1 MAPITSE
8 TWLVAILLWIVPNIV
23 GILPRFVQMKKY
35 PHAFTFLGCISAGV
49 FLSLL
54 LCHVVPEICE
64 ERPSADGFF
73 DVVDHQHST
82 INYGLFLSGMVFLV
96 FLVVDGVIGH
106 SMIDMHDH
114 AHGHHHHHHEDCKEE
129 DELQKE
135 PGNKSNE
142 SVSKVR
148 AVVFVSIV
156 SLHSLLEGL
165 MEIHLKTQF
174 PALLI
179 HKALEIFAIGSAL
192 MRINCSTVMYVGL
205 VSFSAVLTSAAH
217 LIFSLASKSEHG
229 TAFSILNGLSLG
241 AIVYATFGECI
252 PHEMEKESPSV
263 GYRIG
268 YIMSGYLAST
278 LISMLISKIHFH

>member
-1 MAPITSE
+1 MAQITSE
-8 TWLVAILLWIVPNIV
+8 TWLVAILCVD
-23 GILPRFVQMKKY
+23 RSKSSRYFT
-35 PHAFTFLGCISAGV
+35 AFCPDEEVSSCLHLSWLYLCGV

-54 LCHVVPEICE
+54 LCHIVPEICE

-114 AHGHHHHHHEDCKEE
+114 SHGHHHHHHEDCNEE

-142 SVSKVR
+142 AVSKVR

-205 VSFSAVLTSAAH
+205 VTFSAVFN
-217 LIFSLASKSEHG
+217 FSCS
-229 TAFSILNGLSLG
+229 FD
-241 AIVYATFGECI
+241 FF
-252 PHEMEKESPSV
+252 
-263 GYRIG
+263 IG
-268 YIMSGYLAST
+268 N
-278 LISMLISKIHFH
+278 